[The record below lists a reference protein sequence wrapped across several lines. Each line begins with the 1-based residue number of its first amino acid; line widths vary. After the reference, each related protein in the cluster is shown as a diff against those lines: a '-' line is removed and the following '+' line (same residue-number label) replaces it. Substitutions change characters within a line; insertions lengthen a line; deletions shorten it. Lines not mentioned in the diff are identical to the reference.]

1 MSPLTLVV
9 GSGNA
14 GLTMAI
20 LLARS
25 GRRVCL
31 LECQSSIGGY
41 LRRFTRRGM
50 RFDTGFHFAGGFN
63 SCLPQMLQVL
73 GFEGM
78 PAVMPLVN
86 RVHLAPSNRT
96 FELPNSGIDDMET
109 CLKELFPAD
118 ADAIGKYY
126 QTEKQIVKETPMF
139 DLHDDYE
146 KFRAQLSPYDSITLQ
161 EFLDELRLKSPELP
175 ALLGQMALCHGSLPK
190 ETPMSHHCRVSHGLN
205 DSLRRFE
212 HGGDVILK
220 KMKEILAELG
230 IRVATSAKLVELA
243 DFNNANHCCTA
254 ILSTGESLS
263 IQEIYFATH
272 PDVFVPLL
280 PKRLLTPSFQ
290 RRLRRNR
297 DSCSFFSLYGEL
309 HSPAIPS
316 NSLTQIVS
324 SLDLNRVLSP
334 EFPDYATAVINTN
347 EADLSG
353 IMRRNVTA
361 FRTMSLS
368 EILTQTEM
376 KSPNDKRT
384 DKYHDFKRSQAE
396 DILSDV
402 NAAYPGS
409 LEELEIFAS
418 ATPLTCAKYSPP
430 RGSAYGVR
438 RQLTTTRVFG
448 RLPVGN
454 CFALGHNALL
464 PGFLGTMMGA
474 FILFRTVLGEEPY
487 QKLLK
492 EAKL

>member
-1 MSPLTLVV
+1 MPPITLVV

-20 LLARS
+20 LLARA

-31 LECQSSIGGY
+31 LECQSSVGGY

-50 RFDTGFHFAGGFN
+50 RFDTGFHFTGGFN

-73 GFEGM
+73 GFDGM
-78 PAVMPLVN
+78 PAMMPLVN
-86 RVHLAPSNRT
+86 RVHLTPANRT
-96 FELPNSGIDDMET
+96 FELPNSGIDDKEA
-109 CLKELFPAD
+109 CLKDLFLAD
-118 ADAIGKYY
+118 ADAIAKYY
-126 QTEKQIVKETPMF
+126 QTEKQIVEETAMF

-146 KFRAQLSPYDSITLQ
+146 KFRARLSPYDSITLQ
-161 EFLDELRLKSPELP
+161 EFLDDLQLKAPELP
-175 ALLGQMALCHGSLPK
+175 VLLAQMALCHGSLPK
-190 ETPMSHHCRVSHGLN
+190 ETPMTHHCRVSHGLD

-220 KMKEILAELG
+220 RMKEILAELG
-230 IRVATSAKLVELA
+230 IRVITSARLVELA
-243 DFNNANHCCTA
+243 DFNNANRCRTA
-254 ILSTGESLS
+254 ILSTSEALS
-263 IQEIYFATH
+263 VREIYFATH

-280 PKRLLTPSFQ
+280 PQRLLTPSFQ
-290 RRLRRNR
+290 RRLRRNC

-309 HSPAIPS
+309 HSQLIPS

-334 EFPDYATAVINTN
+334 DFPDYATAVINTN
-347 EADLSG
+347 EADSSG

-368 EILTQTEM
+368 EALSQTEM

-384 DKYHDFKRSQAE
+384 AKYHDFKRSKTE
-396 DILSDV
+396 DILNDV
-402 NAAYPGS
+402 NDAYPGT
-409 LEELEIFAS
+409 LEGFEIFAS

-430 RGSAYGVR
+430 RGSAYGVMR
-438 RQLTTTRVFG
+438 ELTTTRIFG